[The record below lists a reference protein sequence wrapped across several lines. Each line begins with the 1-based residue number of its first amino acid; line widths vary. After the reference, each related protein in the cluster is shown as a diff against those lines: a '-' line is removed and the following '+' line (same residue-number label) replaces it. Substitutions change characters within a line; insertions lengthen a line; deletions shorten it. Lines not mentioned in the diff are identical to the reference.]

1 MLTELQTDSKL
12 VGLKQSLRAVE
23 SGKVKKVFLAMD
35 SDDKVQIPIRKAS
48 EKANVEIEEV
58 PTMAELGNACGINIG
73 SSVAVILCD

>member
-23 SGKVKKVFLAMD
+23 SGKVKKVFLALD
-35 SDDKVQIPIRKAS
+35 SDMKVQTPVRKAC
-48 EKANVEIEEV
+48 EKKNIEIEEV

-73 SSVAVILCD
+73 SAVAVILSD